1 MKKIY
6 LIVIFSLI
14 GISFGSIRVGMVQY
28 TSCLDTAEY
37 TVDAIE
43 NMLDSFPD
51 IDVIIAPDGALA
63 GSRNKARI
71 IFGKNDSGDIIF
83 APADTTENSHNIF
96 LCLTAICS
104 LAATYGVTIIPGTVW
119 EVDSSYRVF
128 CTAPIISPDGT
139 IKRLRRKAHQYRCDD
154 KIDSTIHI
162 DTVITADSSVYT
174 YFLTITNE
182 SRDIPSIYTHP
193 FLLADI
199 WFCLENHW
207 FDNAGLA
214 AQEFESDT
222 YPNYYIVRTSF
233 DDDLFHN
240 FYSNWLEFESP
251 VFVSEMSPFSGAFWL
266 QNLADSLLPDN
277 MWYRMDFYD
286 DLSYGIVAECNP
298 DAPSLFT
305 EIKEMARPKEIELN
319 VHPNPFNSSCKI
331 SVETYDYASLP
342 TTIAIYDIMGN
353 VVYQPPIPLRRDLSP
368 LIRGTDRSV
377 SDGQGVIIWTPD
389 KSVPSGIYFVRVT
402 EPINSTVHTK
412 RIVYIK

>member
-182 SRDIPSIYTHP
+182 SRDIPAIYPHP

-214 AQEFESDT
+214 AREFESDT

-286 DLSYGIVAECNP
+286 NLSYGIVAECDP

-305 EIKEMARPKEIELN
+305 KIKEMARPKEIELN
-319 VHPNPFNSSCKI
+319 VHPNPFNSSCIITAPKN
-331 SVETYDYASLP
+331 SK
-342 TTIAIYDIMGN
+342 IAIYDIRGN
-353 VVYQPPIPLRRDLSP
+353 LICRRGLPTSNTSNSPNDDLSKNRHQEMSP
-368 LIRGTDRSV
+368 TEYRF
-377 SDGQGVIIWTPD
+377 IWTPD